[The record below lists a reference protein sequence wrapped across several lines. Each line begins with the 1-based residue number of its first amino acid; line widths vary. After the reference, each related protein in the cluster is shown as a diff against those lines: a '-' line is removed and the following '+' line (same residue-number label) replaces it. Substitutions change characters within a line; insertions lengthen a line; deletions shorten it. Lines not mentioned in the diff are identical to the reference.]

1 MFRHPTLRATSEDL
15 SLYSA
20 TLTTAQQAEFDKW
33 DNFMTGGKFEDEF
46 GDNST
51 NCFEKMF
58 YRFNRKT
65 IMLADQL
72 DAAADSDDAIA
83 SMASFVQYTA
93 NDAFFCTDALE
104 NASLYF
110 YDKYELFGGT
120 FAEFIIGFFVYLGS
134 RVGWITIYLTDIQ
147 NELAKTSPNY
157 NTIYRKYGNL
167 IYTIYTFEPS

>member
-83 SMASFVQYTA
+83 SMASFV
-93 NDAFFCTDALE
+93 
-104 NASLYF
+104 
-110 YDKYELFGGT
+110 
-120 FAEFIIGFFVYLGS
+120 
-134 RVGWITIYLTDIQ
+134 
-147 NELAKTSPNY
+147 
-157 NTIYRKYGNL
+157 
-167 IYTIYTFEPS
+167 